1 MSAAAGRSRR
11 AMMALPRYPMSFPK
25 VEIRPRRSMTL
36 FALLSIFMVVAS
48 YVFVILLAAACVYL
62 PYLALDAGSVNF
74 QVGVLFLFGI
84 VIAGAILWS
93 LVPRPDKFK
102 APGVLIEREAQPRLF
117 AELENIASAL
127 NEPMPREVYLIGDV
141 NAWVAD
147 RGGLMGF
154 GSRRVMG
161 LGLPLLSILTISQFR
176 AVLAHEFAHY
186 YGGDTSLGPW
196 VYKTQT
202 AIVRVFQ
209 NIGSVGKLARIAIL
223 GVMYLVVTT
232 LMKWYFVV
240 FLRAINLVSRQKE
253 YRADEL
259 ACLIAGRQPLVD
271 GLRAIHGATLAWPAY
286 WQSELVPM
294 LSSGAAPGI
303 GDGFARF
310 VAVPTIN
317 EQIQKNVEKEIR
329 EAKTSPYDSHPP
341 LRDRIAATERLP
353 AGFIPEDAN
362 PARSLLENA
371 DALELAYL
379 EKANPDLK
387 PGTLQC
393 VSWDEAGTRV
403 TIPAWKK
410 FTAEYSSALEGVTA
424 ESLPNQ
430 IPKLRQ
436 IGAGIRDP
444 KGMLLDPQQRTQ
456 RAGYL
461 FGAGLGL
468 ALLDQGWT
476 LHSSPG
482 IFHLQLGTEE
492 LNPFSI
498 VEQLMSGKL
507 TAQDWIA
514 RCNTLGIGRVRLGAA
529 TPQQLG
535 LIDPNPAS

>member
-1 MSAAAGRSRR
+1 
-11 AMMALPRYPMSFPK
+11 MSFPK

-48 YVFVILLAAACVYL
+48 YLFVILLAAACVYL
-62 PYLALDAGSVNF
+62 PYLLLTEAVSNF
-74 QVGVLFLFGI
+74 QTVVLFLFGV
-84 VIAGAILWS
+84 VIAGAMLWS
-93 LVPRPDKFK
+93 LLPRPDKFK
-102 APGVLIEREAQPRLF
+102 APGLLIERSTQPRLF
-117 AELENIASAL
+117 AELENIAGSL
-127 NEPMPREVYLIGDV
+127 HEPMPSEVYLIGDV

-161 LGLPLLSILTISQFR
+161 LGLPLLSILTVSQFR

-202 AIVRVFQ
+202 AIVRIFQ
-209 NIGSVGKLARIAIL
+209 NIGSVGQLARIALL
-223 GVMYLVVTT
+223 GVMYLVVAT

-259 ACLIAGRQPLVD
+259 ACLIAGRQPLID
-271 GLRAIHGATLAWPAY
+271 GLRAIHGAAMAWPAY
-286 WQSELVPM
+286 WKTELAPM
-294 LSSGAAPGI
+294 LNDGAVPGI

-317 EQIQKNVEKEIR
+317 EQIQTNLEKQMR
-329 EAKTSPYDSHPP
+329 EAKTNPYDSHPP
-341 LRDRIAATERLP
+341 LRDRIAATQKLP

-362 PARSLLENA
+362 PARSLLDQA
-371 DALELAYL
+371 DALELRFL
-379 EKANPDLK
+379 EKMNPDMK
-387 PGTLQC
+387 PGTLKC
-393 VSWDEAGTRV
+393 VSWDEVGTRV
-403 TIPAWKK
+403 TIPAWKN
-410 FTAEYSSALEGVTA
+410 FTAEYSAALEGVTA
-424 ESLPNQ
+424 ESLPDQ

-436 IGAGIRDP
+436 IGSGIRDP

-456 RAGYL
+456 RAGFL

-468 ALLDQGWT
+468 ALLDHGWT
-476 LHSSPG
+476 LYSGPG
-482 IFHLQLGTEE
+482 VFHLQRGDEQ
-492 LNPFSI
+492 LNPFFV

-507 TAQDWIA
+507 TRQDWIA
-514 RCNTLGIGRVRLGAA
+514 QCNALGIGRLELGPAA
-529 TPQQLG
+529 PRQLDLLDG
-535 LIDPNPAS
+535 SSAS